1 MPNLLDFTDGLSGW
15 TYGSS
20 VTLSDDPS
28 APGIRLPGAEY
39 IAKWLGG
46 AAVTDDDVRIWILR
60 LQSRCLR
67 LSIRVD
73 YMDGTHY
80 THAVVDPRPESTGDE
95 PDPALMYYCQFK
107 VDRDKLIKQ
116 FSITNMDVH
125 DHATVAVFGMT
136 MAGNLPED
144 GLSGEPGYAPARRGM
159 DARMIGSR
167 FLDLELKLDRV
178 LALLDK
184 LQLPS
189 EARQPG
195 ESVGPDKGRKA
206 A

>member
-1 MPNLLDFTDGLSGW
+1 MPNLLDYTDGLSGW
-15 TYGSS
+15 TYGSG
-20 VTLSDDPS
+20 VTISDDPS

-39 IAKWLGG
+39 LAKWLGG

-80 THAVVDPRPESTGDE
+80 THAVVDPRPESTGGE
-95 PDPALMYYCQFK
+95 PDLAFMYYCQFK

-125 DHATVAVFGMT
+125 DNATVAVFGMT

-144 GLSGEPGYAPARRGM
+144 ALAGYAIGRRAI
-159 DARMIGSR
+159 DPRAIGAR
-167 FLDLELKLDRV
+167 FLDLEMKLDRV

-184 LQLPS
+184 RQLPS
-189 EARQPG
+189 EAKQPG